1 MPEVGTT
8 EDLLLRA
15 KRLGALARAKRDNE
29 GEAQEQGQVATAL
42 HKLNNLLI
50 EMDSNLKVRR
60 ALLRAG
66 APLPPVDDLEK
77 PANALRDQ
85 VKRVG
90 RPTAQYLTARS
101 GDVTRLRDTIGS
113 ANKQAWRE
121 WAQSQID
128 ALDENSLPLFGT
140 LANEVR
146 EGIRKLRLLAAET
159 PSAAVITLF
168 RVTLD
173 SARDSLHEMAD
184 GGDPEDLKARIAAG
198 GVTLAD
204 LSDENVAEL
213 RADAATA
220 RRIRL
225 SIQ

>member
-1 MPEVGTT
+1 MPEVATT

-29 GEAQEQGQVATAL
+29 GEAQAQGQVATAL

-60 ALLRAG
+60 ALVHATV
-66 APLPPVDDLEK
+66 PVPPVDGLEK
-77 PANALRDQ
+77 PADALRDQ
-85 VKRVG
+85 VKKVG

-101 GDVTRLRDTIGS
+101 GDVTRLCDTISS

-121 WAQSQID
+121 WAQTQID
-128 ALDENSLPLFGT
+128 TLGESSLPLFGT
-140 LANEVR
+140 QANGVR
-146 EGIRKLRLLAAET
+146 ERIRSLRPLAADT
-159 PSAAVITLF
+159 PTTTVITVF
-168 RVTLD
+168 KVTLD
-173 SARDSLHEMAD
+173 SARDNLQAIAE
-184 GGDPEDLKARIAAG
+184 GVDPEDLKARIAAG

-204 LSDENVAEL
+204 LSNEDLAEL

-220 RRIRL
+220 RRINL